1 MGPEDLGRLIDQ
13 HAAALVLYAR
23 QWCAWP
29 EDIVQEAFIKLSR
42 ETKPP
47 ANVQSWIYRVVRNA
61 ALSGARSAHRR
72 QRHETAA
79 AGRQPLWF
87 VPDESGRLDAVDAAA
102 ALEKLPPEQRE
113 VIVAHLWGEL
123 TFEQI
128 AELMSCSSSSAHRW
142 YAAGLAAL
150 RERLKVP
157 CPNSPEK

>member
-1 MGPEDLGRLIDQ
+1 MGPEELGRLIDQ
-13 HAAALVLYAR
+13 HAATLVLYAR

-29 EDIVQEAFIKLSR
+29 EDIGQEAFIKLSR
-42 ETKPP
+42 EKRQQ

-61 ALSGARSAHRR
+61 ALSAARSARR
-72 QRHETAA
+72 RHQHEAEA

-87 VPDESGRLDAVDAAA
+87 VPDVSGRLDAADAAA
-102 ALEKLPPEQRE
+102 VLEKLPPEQRE
-113 VIVAHLWGEL
+113 VIIAHLWGEL

-128 AELMSCSSSSAHRW
+128 AELMNCSSSSAHRW
-142 YAAGLAAL
+142 YGAGLAAL